1 MDKYITIALPKGRI
15 ADEVLAMAGRIFN
28 DDFSFL
34 DRKLILQKGDFRFL
48 LVRNQDVP
56 SYVLHQ
62 AADLGVVGLDVL
74 EENRLDIIRLLDL
87 QIGKCKVVLGSKNDE
102 ILDFNKPQIKIATKM
117 PNITRD
123 FFSKKAVA
131 TEIIKLYGSI
141 ELAPLVG
148 LADAIVDIVET
159 GSTMKQHN
167 LKVDEVIMESSAYL
181 IANQNSF
188 YAKKTQ
194 ILDLYK
200 KFEGVMGESNL
211 FGGG

>member
-1 MDKYITIALPKGRI
+1 MITIALPKGRI
-15 ADEVLAMAGRIFN
+15 ADEVLAIMGKIFAE
-28 DDFSFL
+28 DFSFL
-34 DRKLILQKGDFRFL
+34 DRKLILQKGDFKFL

-74 EENRLDIIRLLDL
+74 EENKLDIIRLLDL
-87 QIGKCKVVLGSKNDE
+87 QIGKCKVALGSKNDE
-102 ILDFNKPQIKIATKM
+102 VLDFNKPQIKIATKM

-148 LADAIVDIVET
+148 LSDAIVDIVET

-167 LKVDEVIMESSAYL
+167 LKVDEVIMESSAFL

-188 YAKKTQ
+188 YAKKTE
-194 ILDLYK
+194 ILDLYDR
-200 KFEGVMGESNL
+200 FEKATRLKNECKR
-211 FGGG
+211 